1 MLSLLAG
8 GLRMQFAQLKRRD
21 FIRLVGG
28 AAAWPLAAR
37 GQQQVV
43 HPLIG
48 VLSPL
53 SAASAARNIAGFRSG
68 LRDLGYLEGRSV
80 TLALRY
86 ADGAPER
93 MVPLAQELVGLKPD
107 VLMAGSMSGVLAAK
121 AATQTIPTVIITA
134 ADPVAL
140 GFARSIARPGGHITG
155 MWFDYDA
162 LVDKRLEFLKLAV
175 PAVERVGL
183 IVNPDDPT
191 DEVTI
196 RRLKT
201 ATRALGMTLQQFDVR
216 DVTKLDVTAATIGRA
231 GVEALF
237 IGDGPTILS
246 ARADIIA
253 MVARLRLP
261 AMYGFREFADA
272 GGLMSY
278 GYNLPDAYRQMAR
291 LVVKILKGDR
301 PGDLPFELPTRYEL
315 IINLKTAKTID
326 LTISDSF
333 VLLADE
339 VIE

>member
-1 MLSLLAG
+1 
-8 GLRMQFAQLKRRD
+8 MQFAQLKRRD

-134 ADPVAL
+134 AEDR
-140 GFARSIARPGGHITG
+140 RSIADEQRLNTRTSDRGGRDIELSHIA
-155 MWFDYDA
+155 D
-162 LVDKRLEFLKLAV
+162 
-175 PAVERVGL
+175 VE
-183 IVNPDDPT
+183 
-191 DEVTI
+191 
-196 RRLKT
+196 
-201 ATRALGMTLQQFDVR
+201 
-216 DVTKLDVTAATIGRA
+216 
-231 GVEALF
+231 
-237 IGDGPTILS
+237 
-246 ARADIIA
+246 
-253 MVARLRLP
+253 
-261 AMYGFREFADA
+261 
-272 GGLMSY
+272 
-278 GYNLPDAYRQMAR
+278 
-291 LVVKILKGDR
+291 
-301 PGDLPFELPTRYEL
+301 
-315 IINLKTAKTID
+315 
-326 LTISDSF
+326 
-333 VLLADE
+333 LL
-339 VIE
+339 